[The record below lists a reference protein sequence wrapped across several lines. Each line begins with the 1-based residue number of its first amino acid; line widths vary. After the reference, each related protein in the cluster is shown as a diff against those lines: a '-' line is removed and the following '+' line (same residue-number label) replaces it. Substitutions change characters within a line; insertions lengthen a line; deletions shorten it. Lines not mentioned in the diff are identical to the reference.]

1 MPPISVL
8 HITLILNILP
18 HLILSVIPISPA
30 PTLFPRAFLCDP
42 LPRVCVCVC
51 ALTSQNMSDNDLGL
65 EGARIISDFLQE
77 NNSSLWKLK
86 LSGEP
91 IAGEERTLA
100 TEGEKNGGPWV
111 LGFGPKTSRCII
123 PSLDQAALPL
133 EDHADLLLP

>member
-1 MPPISVL
+1 M
-8 HITLILNILP
+8 
-18 HLILSVIPISPA
+18 
-30 PTLFPRAFLCDP
+30 
-42 LPRVCVCVC
+42 CVC

-100 TEGEKNGGPWV
+100 TDGEKKRGPWV
-111 LGFGPKTSRCII
+111 PVLV
-123 PSLDQAALPL
+123 LV
-133 EDHADLLLP
+133 